1 MINLEDFLYKN
12 VVVVDIYGV
21 EHFGY
26 VDMYCSAD
34 DDPDDPEESIGLV
47 TDENSKLGIGLFR
60 SEIKSISTVD

>member
-1 MINLEDFLYKN
+1 MINLRDFLYKK

-34 DDPDDPEESIGLV
+34 DDPDDPEESIGLIPN
-47 TDENSKLGIGLFR
+47 ENSKLGIGLFR
-60 SEIKSISTVD
+60 SEIKSIELI